1 LGNVGRDLVQRLKG
15 FEVKIIG
22 IEQERS
28 ESLRKELGLEF
39 LGMREDLD
47 YFLRVSDFVVLCAV
61 LTDETRHIIGKN
73 ELQKMKPTSFLVNV
87 ARGGLIHKE
96 ALEWA
101 LKEGVI
107 AGAGLDVF
115 WEEPIDP
122 NDPLLNYN
130 VIATPHIA
138 GVTDISYDGI
148 AKAVV
153 ENIKRMARGEPV
165 LNCINAH
172 QVKTVRGK

>member
-1 LGNVGRDLVQRLKG
+1 
-15 FEVKIIG
+15 
-22 IEQERS
+22 
-28 ESLRKELGLEF
+28 
-39 LGMREDLD
+39 
-47 YFLRVSDFVVLCAV
+47 
-61 LTDETRHIIGKN
+61 
-73 ELQKMKPTSFLVNV
+73 MKPTSFLVNV